1 MTEARGARGRARSR
15 ATGASAS
22 WRGHPRLFWLL
33 ARRSQ
38 SQFACFDSVLCTL
51 YSVQSIDAH
60 RVSLGTY
67 MQITGTVVCFTVEDV
82 PASVNFLVRHFG
94 FTVVME
100 FDGFVSLKREGLAVS
115 IVFHR
120 RGLEVLPEAIRQERA
135 SGVILALV
143 IADFDAAYARLQ
155 SEGVN
160 ITLPIRKESWGER
173 LFLVTDP
180 NGVVIELVD
189 AKSVQSS

>member
-1 MTEARGARGRARSR
+1 
-15 ATGASAS
+15 
-22 WRGHPRLFWLL
+22 
-33 ARRSQ
+33 
-38 SQFACFDSVLCTL
+38 
-51 YSVQSIDAH
+51 
-60 RVSLGTY
+60 

-100 FDGFVSLKREGLAVS
+100 FDGFASLKREGLAAS

-120 RGLEVLPEAIRQERA
+120 RGLEVLPEVIRQERA

-143 IADFDAAYARLQ
+143 VADFDAAYARLQ